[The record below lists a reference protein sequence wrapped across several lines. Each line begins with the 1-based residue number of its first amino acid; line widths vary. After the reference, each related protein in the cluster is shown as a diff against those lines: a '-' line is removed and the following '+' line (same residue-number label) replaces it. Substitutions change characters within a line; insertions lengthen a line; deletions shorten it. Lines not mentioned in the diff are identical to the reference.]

1 MDTQPIDPVIA
12 TFLSELRASLGPTIR
27 EIWLYG
33 SRARGDAQDGSDYD
47 MLLVAE
53 GAVPDLRVKVQK
65 AEWVCMER
73 HNALVS
79 SIVYTEE
86 QWAERKQTPLGW
98 NIQRE
103 GKLVA

>member
-1 MDTQPIDPVIA
+1 MDTPSLDPVIA
-12 TFLSELRASLGPTIR
+12 TLLAELRASLGPAIR
-27 EIWLYG
+27 EVWLFG

-47 MLLVAE
+47 LLVVAK
-53 GAVPDLRVKVQK
+53 GAVSDLKRKVQD
-65 AEWVCMER
+65 AEWACMEL

-79 SIVYTEE
+79 SIVYTEA
-86 QWAERKQTPLGW
+86 QWDERKQTPFGW